1 MISPFTLSHQ
11 NTHTQSHIVRGTQH
25 DFSIQTVTKIHTH
38 NYTLSQNSMISP
50 FTQNHQKKHTQS
62 HTTTATQRDITTQSS
77 NFPQSHKSSHND
89 NKFTHCQRH
98 MTCSHH
104 LHTLQLPNESSTL
117 THHLF
122 HTLSQEHNITVHTT
136 SPTPHSDRS
145 SKSNFQQSPY
155 HSHITCFTHCHLNIT
170 QNHHSHNLSY
180 SPF

>member
-50 FTQNHQKKHTQS
+50 FTQNHQKNHTQS

-89 NKFTHCQRH
+89 NKLTHCQRH
-98 MTCSHH
+98 KTCSHH

-122 HTLSQEHNITVHTT
+122 HTLSQEHNTA
-136 SPTPHSDRS
+136 SPFKRPLQLPILTGAATPHHISAHPLMALTRS
-145 SKSNFQQSPY
+145 S
-155 HSHITCFTHCHLNIT
+155 TAV
-170 QNHHSHNLSY
+170 
-180 SPF
+180 